1 MLKNILKVGDRIE
14 LKSIQQVRLTQNTP
28 KVYVSQVLDILDDYR
43 MNIAVPIESGHLVP
57 LEIGSRY
64 EMSFLT
70 NMGLYMCKCEIK
82 NRLKQ
87 NNLYY
92 LAVSIISELKRD
104 QRRQYFRLEKIIPL
118 KYRVV
123 SDLEMRLRYFMEKK
137 AYKDDR
143 EKRIVTEKLAQ
154 LEGVFSDGTIV
165 NVSGGGIKFSSAL
178 DHPAGTVLN
187 VVFALDEQIVIEAQ
201 AKVIGVA
208 LIPNS
213 KGLKEYR
220 CEFDKIKKEIREK
233 IVRYVFSEERKQRQK
248 ESGLS

>member
-14 LKSIQQVRLTQNTP
+14 LKSIQQVRLMENTP
-28 KVYVSQVLDILDDYR
+28 KIYVSQVLDILDEYR

-70 NMGLYMCKCEIK
+70 NQGLYMCKCEVK

-104 QRRQYFRLEKIIPL
+104 QRRQYFRLEKIIPI
-118 KYRVV
+118 KYRIV
-123 SDLEMRLRYFMEKK
+123 SELEIRLRYFMEKK

-143 EKRIVTEKLAQ
+143 EKRIVTEKLSQ
-154 LEGVFSDGTIV
+154 LEGSWMDGTIV
-165 NVSGGGIKFSSAL
+165 NVSGGGVKFSSMGR
-178 DHPAGTVLN
+178 HENGN
-187 VVFALDEQIVIEAQ
+187 VINIVFALDEEIMIEAN

-208 LIPNS
+208 DIPNS

-220 CEFDKIKKEIREK
+220 CEFAKIKKEDREK

-248 ESGLS
+248 ENGFQ